1 MRAQVKLPK
10 LGDTANQV
18 VVVSW
23 HVDVGAAVAEGDPL
37 LTVQT
42 DKVDVD
48 VPSPLAG
55 TVVERL
61 VETDAEIAVGDPVA
75 VVEY

>member
-1 MRAQVKLPK
+1 VRANVKLPK
-10 LGDTANQV
+10 LGDTANTAV
-18 VVVSW
+18 VVGW
-23 HVDVGAAVAEGDPL
+23 NVDVGAAVAEGDSL

-48 VPSPLAG
+48 VPSPMAG

-61 VETDAEIAVGDPVA
+61 VAEDDEIGVGDTVA
-75 VVEY
+75 VIEF

>member
-10 LGDTANQV
+10 LGDTANEV

-23 HVDVGAAVAEGDPL
+23 HVDVGASVSEGDPL

-61 VETDAEIAVGDPVA
+61 VETDDEIAVGDPVA
-75 VVEY
+75 VMEY

>member
-10 LGDTANQV
+10 LGDTANEV
-18 VVVSW
+18 VVISW
-23 HVDVGAAVAEGDPL
+23 LVEPGGTVAEGDPL

-55 TVVERL
+55 TVVQHL
-61 VETDAEIAVGDPVA
+61 VGPDDEVAVGDPVA

>member
-10 LGDTANQV
+10 LGDTANEV
-18 VVVSW
+18 VVISW
-23 HVDVGAAVAEGDPL
+23 LVEPGGTVAAGDPL

-55 TVVERL
+55 TVVEHL
-61 VETDAEIAVGDPVA
+61 VGPDDEVAVGDPVA